1 MKMSKD
7 HQPKIIRKTK
17 KGFKKKKKKKKKK
30 LVNVIKIFL
39 KKKKQKRPYR
49 GKRYENL
56 LEREK

>member
-17 KGFKKKKKKKKKK
+17 KGFKKKKKKKK
-30 LVNVIKIFL
+30 LVKVIKIFL